1 MEIERLYAIGKELG
15 MTGAELKR
23 WIDIEIVRERDQ
35 RAQHREDAKAQAQEA
50 EAQAEQERLRLE
62 AEERVLKLKIELQEK
77 TAAVQSA
84 QSDSTTEQSVT
95 RAAPQLF
102 SPHKLIPPFNEAR
115 DDLDAYLQRFERVAT
130 SQEWPRAKWAL
141 SLSLCLTGEAL
152 TVIGRLDSNAALD
165 YDQLKATLLQR
176 FRCTAEGYREK
187 FRNAR
192 PEDNETGLQ
201 YAGRIS
207 GYFDHWLGMSHI
219 ERIFDS
225 LRDTMIAE
233 QFLSRCSASLRVF
246 LKERNC
252 NTLAMLSKNADC
264 FIEAQNLTNLGR
276 EKLCKEVVLDSA
288 RKNEPPTAMPRATN
302 RCFLCDKA
310 GHRASECWSR
320 TKENSTGRGWS
331 GRKRQGGEASR
342 RENQGQ
348 ASCILAPS
356 QAEKPTEDGGG
367 YVVLQGG
374 ETVPIVNMTLMR
386 QGPRCDSGNLP
397 VGRGFLES
405 QPVSVLRDTGCNTV
419 VVRLSL
425 VPEDKMTGTKSP
437 VFLLDL
443 TIHYLPEA
451 IVYLES
457 PFFTGVARVKCMRD
471 PLYDVVLGNIEGA
484 RAPDDPAN
492 SWAPLKHNSDKTNF
506 PANRMSSTAQAELP
520 DAEGQTLS
528 TAKYTAAS
536 SGHTEDYESDTELV
550 AVTKEMKIRSLPT
563 LPVSPSAVT
572 GIEQGKLKALQ
583 RNDGS
588 LSGCFEK
595 VGKIMVADGRAS
607 EYYLKDDILYR
618 KHTVSGGK
626 ILDQLVVPKDLRGMV
641 MKLAHEG
648 ILAGHQGVT
657 KTVDRIVAEFY
668 WPGVQSETK
677 RFVKSCDVCQRTVP
691 RHLVGRAPL
700 GTMPVI
706 DTPFARV
713 GIDIIGPLSP
723 TSDKGNRYILTMV
736 DFATRYPD
744 AVALSSTESRTV
756 AEGLVEMFSRVGLPR
771 EIVSDRGSYFM
782 SAVMKEF
789 SRLLSIKQLP
799 TTPYHPMANGLVE
812 RFNGTL
818 KRALGRM
825 CQERPKCW
833 VRYLGPLL
841 FAYREVPQS
850 SIGYSPFEL
859 LYGRYVRGPM
869 AVLKELWT
877 NPRLD
882 NDMKSSYEYIMELR
896 QRLERTCA
904 IATQE
909 LTKAKQQQKTY
920 YDRKAKMRELN
931 PGDKVLVL
939 LPGERN
945 KLILMWK
952 GPFNVVER
960 QSPLDYVV
968 DLGSR
973 TTVFHINMLKKYEER
988 PNSELLQVTAT
999 TVGTD
1004 DATGLELAETT
1015 PPYPS
1020 LIRTQTSKDVVISNQ
1035 LTMDQRLQ
1043 VEAVLTTYDDI
1054 FSDLPGKTDVLQC
1067 HLELTTTA
1075 PIQVR
1080 QYPMPFAVRNAVEK
1094 EVQDMLKVRT
1104 AKLTIK
1110 PNKSEIGS
1118 PTTCFLGHVVGQGVL
1133 QPLKDTANKINT
1145 AKRPGT
1151 KKELRAFLGL
1161 TGYYRDFVPN
1171 YAELAHPLTDLTKKG
1186 SPNRLNWQTPH
1197 EEAFMRLKELLS
1209 QQPILKAPDLSRHFV
1224 LRTDA
1229 SSRSLGAIL
1238 LQEHD
1243 GRFHPVSY
1251 ASRKLLPREAAY
1263 STIERECLAIVWAVQ
1278 KFHVYLYEQ
1287 AGLSLVVNQP
1297 APLLGEHPTPACFGA
1312 AKPSERSTLWR
1323 ADVPTLLSREWLV
1336 VCRAPAPASS
1346 ICATRR
1352 SRFISAPLRACI

>member
-23 WIDIEIVRERDQ
+23 WIDTEIVRERDQ
-35 RAQHREDAKAQAQEA
+35 RAQHREDAKAQALEA

-77 TAAVQSA
+77 TAGVQSA

-95 RAAPQLF
+95 RAAPELF

-207 GYFDHWLGMSHI
+207 GYFDHWLEMSHI
-219 ERIFDS
+219 ERTFDS

-233 QFLSRCSASLRVF
+233 QFLRRCSASLRVF
-246 LKERNC
+246 LKERN
-252 NTLAMLSKNADC
+252 
-264 FIEAQNLTNLGR
+264 
-276 EKLCKEVVLDSA
+276 
-288 RKNEPPTAMPRATN
+288 
-302 RCFLCDKA
+302 
-310 GHRASECWSR
+310 
-320 TKENSTGRGWS
+320 
-331 GRKRQGGEASR
+331 
-342 RENQGQ
+342 
-348 ASCILAPS
+348 
-356 QAEKPTEDGGG
+356 
-367 YVVLQGG
+367 Y
-374 ETVPIVNMTLMR
+374 
-386 QGPRCDSGNLP
+386 
-397 VGRGFLES
+397 
-405 QPVSVLRDTGCNTV
+405 
-419 VVRLSL
+419 
-425 VPEDKMTGTKSP
+425 
-437 VFLLDL
+437 
-443 TIHYLPEA
+443 
-451 IVYLES
+451 
-457 PFFTGVARVKCMRD
+457 
-471 PLYDVVLGNIEGA
+471 
-484 RAPDDPAN
+484 
-492 SWAPLKHNSDKTNF
+492 
-506 PANRMSSTAQAELP
+506 
-520 DAEGQTLS
+520 
-528 TAKYTAAS
+528 
-536 SGHTEDYESDTELV
+536 
-550 AVTKEMKIRSLPT
+550 
-563 LPVSPSAVT
+563 
-572 GIEQGKLKALQ
+572 
-583 RNDGS
+583 
-588 LSGCFEK
+588 
-595 VGKIMVADGRAS
+595 
-607 EYYLKDDILYR
+607 
-618 KHTVSGGK
+618 
-626 ILDQLVVPKDLRGMV
+626 
-641 MKLAHEG
+641 
-648 ILAGHQGVT
+648 
-657 KTVDRIVAEFY
+657 
-668 WPGVQSETK
+668 
-677 RFVKSCDVCQRTVP
+677 
-691 RHLVGRAPL
+691 
-700 GTMPVI
+700 
-706 DTPFARV
+706 
-713 GIDIIGPLSP
+713 
-723 TSDKGNRYILTMV
+723 KGNRYILTMV

-744 AVALSSTESRTV
+744 AVALPSTESRTV

-799 TTPYHPMANGLVE
+799 TTPYHPNANGLVE

-833 VRYLGPLL
+833 DRYLGPLL

-882 NDMKSSYEYIMELR
+882 NDMKSSYEYIMKLR

-904 IATQE
+904 IAMQE

-960 QSPLDYVV
+960 KSPLDYVV

-973 TTVFHINMLKKYEER
+973 TTVFHINTLKKYEER

-1094 EVQDMLKVRT
+1094 EVQDMLKLGIIEKSKSAYQAPIVVVKKKDGTVRLCIDFRKLIQILVPDCEPIPRAELMFARLTGSHYFSKFDFTKGYWQVPMAPESKEATAFSCDSGLYQFKYMPFGIKTAPAVFNRLMREVVGDIPHVYYYFDDFLVATKTWEEHLKTLNCLFHRVRT

-1186 SPNRLNWQTPH
+1186 SPNRLNWQTSH

-1229 SSRSLGAIL
+1229 SSRSLGAVL

-1278 KFHVYLYEQ
+1278 KFHVYLYGKPFTLQ
-1287 AGLSLVVNQP
+1287 SDHQPLRYLNSAKHVNSRVLRWSL
-1297 APLLGEHPTPACFGA
+1297 LLMDYDFHVEYIRGCDNVGA
-1312 AKPSERSTLWR
+1312 
-1323 ADVPTLLSREWLV
+1323 DYLSR
-1336 VCRAPAPASS
+1336 
-1346 ICATRR
+1346 IATDTD
-1352 SRFISAPLRACI
+1352 